1 MLVQLLLPLCG
12 NEEFDIDVRLV
23 LPRINRFELTRLPTQ
38 VLDELPAEL
47 QLLPS
52 DKTRESDPQI
62 RTILVETLVL
72 LATNRSNREA
82 MRKRGVYPVIKE
94 AHSKEAVP
102 AVKEAM
108 VRLVN
113 LLMRDEGPET
123 ALEEVDAQ
131 TDPADL
137 PPAPSFENNSNFVQ
151 HQEAPAEEAKGE
163 EEVKEVVEQR
173 EAQEEKEDERPQ
185 HHNVPLSRMQV
196 RTPPLHRPS
205 ARLTGLSFNSRRR
218 TRRRCCSRSEDG
230 SLGKPRHADI
240 ATFASHRLLR
250 AL

>member
-1 MLVQLLLPLCG
+1 MCVSSASPLELSAYMLVCPA
-12 NEEFDIDVRLV
+12 
-23 LPRINRFELTRLPTQ
+23 Q
-38 VLDELPAEL
+38 VLDELPSEL

-52 DKTRESDPQI
+52 DKTREPDPQI

-94 AHSKEAVP
+94 AHLKETVP

-113 LLMRDEGPET
+113 LLMRDEGPDT
-123 ALEEVDAQ
+123 ALEEVDAE

-151 HQEAPAEEAKGE
+151 HQEAPVEEGKEEPAEVKGDDAQREEQNEAKE
-163 EEVKEVVEQR
+163 E
-173 EAQEEKEDERPQ
+173 ERPQ

-196 RTPPLHRPS
+196 RS
-205 ARLTGLSFNSRRR
+205 RLTFERGVSDTDYAFP
-218 TRRRCCSRSEDG
+218 T
-230 SLGKPRHADI
+230 
-240 ATFASHRLLR
+240 
-250 AL
+250 